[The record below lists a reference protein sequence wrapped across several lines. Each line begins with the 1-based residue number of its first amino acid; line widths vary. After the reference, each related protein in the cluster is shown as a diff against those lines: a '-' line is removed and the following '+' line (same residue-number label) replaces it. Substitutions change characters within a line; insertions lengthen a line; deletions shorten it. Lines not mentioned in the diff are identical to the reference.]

1 MEIFPF
7 SPARVTLT
15 GSHFQGDSE
24 ESPEMPRFSLKQGRR
39 TRRTSDTWAAPSPM
53 TVGTVCWPSGW
64 GFGRAITAKLTL
76 QLAICKPYMYAQ
88 LVLQSP
94 LLFYCSPLHSVNG
107 LASPPA
113 ALHHSHP
120 TSCGHIPPTG
130 LCGAFHQGWHPK
142 HSVSDSRAFPCQ
154 SMAACNVFFSLIVYS
169 KMGLIFSG

>member
-1 MEIFPF
+1 MSHRRDQGLHNSKALHFPAELSNSSGQTEMKMLF
-7 SPARVTLT
+7 HRISWGLHNEKQNFHRVHCK
-15 GSHFQGDSE
+15 S
-24 ESPEMPRFSLKQGRR
+24 
-39 TRRTSDTWAAPSPM
+39 
-53 TVGTVCWPSGW
+53 VCWPSGW